1 MRILFAS
8 HQGQPV
14 GGISVSTE
22 ILLNS
27 SLNDSIQ
34 LSFVETSQ
42 GGMAY
47 NERGLWKLQN
57 VFNAAGNIARFTI
70 ALVRERPDL
79 VHIATTYN
87 PSFAKNSVMVL
98 VARLF
103 GKKVVLQP
111 HCSLA
116 RFLPAAGSLS
126 RAYTLFILRRCQG
139 LAVLS
144 KEWLE
149 LAPLIPG
156 CAVQLVP
163 NAINVRAYQDMPR
176 PKVEPSPVNILFL
189 GHIGRQKGIFDLIQA
204 VSLLRAQPHPDFV
217 VFLLGESL
225 AHGEIEEVEQA
236 VRQLELGDT
245 IRLLPPE
252 YGEQKLKRLAAA
264 DIYVLPSHHEGL
276 PLSILEAMASGLP
289 VVATRVGGIPDL
301 VSDGQT
307 GLLVDPEDLRSL
319 AEALARLVEDPS
331 LRLSLG
337 LKARQVVQGC
347 FDIEHRVSDWIGF
360 YTAIINA

>member
-1 MRILFAS
+1 MRVLFAS

-22 ILLNS
+22 LLLNS
-27 SLNDSIQ
+27 SLREKVH

-42 GGMAY
+42 GALAY
-47 NERGLWKLQN
+47 NQRGQWRLQN
-57 VFNAAGNIARFTI
+57 ALNAAQNIVRFTV
-70 ALVRERPDL
+70 ALIREKPDL

-103 GKKVVLQP
+103 GKRVILQP
-111 HCSLA
+111 HCSLS

-126 RAYTLFILRRCQG
+126 RAYTLFILQCCQG
-139 LAVLS
+139 VAVLS

-149 LAPLIPG
+149 LAPLLPR
-156 CAVQLVP
+156 CAVGLVP
-163 NAINVRAYQDMPR
+163 NAIDVRAYRGMPR
-176 PKVEPSPVNILFL
+176 PRGDALPVNLLFL
-189 GHIGRQKGIFDLIQA
+189 GHIGEQKGILDLIQA
-204 VSLLRAQPHPDFV
+204 IGLLRSQLHPDFA

-225 AHGEIEEVEQA
+225 TRGEFEQVEQA
-236 VRQLELGDT
+236 IRQLELENT

-252 YGEQKLKRLAAA
+252 YGEQKLSRLAAA
-264 DIYVLPSHHEGL
+264 DVYVLPSHHEGQ

-289 VVATRVGGIPDL
+289 VVATSVGGIPDL
-301 VSDGQT
+301 VSDGLT
-307 GLLVDPEDLRSL
+307 GLLVAPQDPV
-319 AEALARLVEDPS
+319 ALASALGKLIDDPD

-337 LKARQVVQGC
+337 IKGRQVAQEC
-347 FDIEHRVSDWIGF
+347 FDIEQRVNDWVEF
-360 YTAIINA
+360 YEAVANP